1 MLSIVLE
8 SLNFFL
14 YVAQEKNT
22 KIVVVNKHVKL
33 KNNEVLELIKKIVHS
48 TNLPY
53 VNQNIDKMIKNT

>member
-1 MLSIVLE
+1 MWLRKGNIRT
-8 SLNFFL
+8 
-14 YVAQEKNT
+14 A
-22 KIVVVNKHVKL
+22 VVNKHVKL